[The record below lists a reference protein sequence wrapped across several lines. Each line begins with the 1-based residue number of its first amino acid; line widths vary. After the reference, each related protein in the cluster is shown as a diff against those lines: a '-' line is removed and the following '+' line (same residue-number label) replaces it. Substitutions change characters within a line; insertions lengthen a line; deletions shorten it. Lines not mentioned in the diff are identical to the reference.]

1 MRYTLRVAQIGQ
13 TNPDNNMKTNNI
25 LAVLLGLIAAAAL
38 ALSLSTQV
46 TVESVIGYA
55 SVLALLGVAASE
67 YRLGWKG
74 LFGRN

>member
-1 MRYTLRVAQIGQ
+1 MGASPEMGDKTKH
-13 TNPDNNMKTNNI
+13 NMKTKNI

-38 ALSLSTQV
+38 TLSFRSQV
-46 TVESVIGYA
+46 SVESIIGYA

-74 LFGRN
+74 LFGRS